1 MPENELN
8 DIPIKKEELTKAE
21 KKEIKQEVKENLKK
35 EEAEKKDK

>member
-1 MPENELN
+1 MIESELK

-35 EEAEKKDK
+35 EEVAKKER